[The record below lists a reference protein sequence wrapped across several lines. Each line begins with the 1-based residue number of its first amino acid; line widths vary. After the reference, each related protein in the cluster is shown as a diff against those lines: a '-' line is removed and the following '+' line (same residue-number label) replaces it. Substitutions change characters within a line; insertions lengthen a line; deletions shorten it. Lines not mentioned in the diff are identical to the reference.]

1 LAGAIAAGDRAMITR
16 APGVGIKLATR
27 IVAELRD
34 AAVAAP
40 RAAANHPVAAAGGA
54 AAPLGEAVSALVNLG
69 FGPGE
74 ALDAV
79 TAAREALGEAAGV
92 EALISAS
99 LAGLAPKE
107 QRA

>member
-1 LAGAIAAGDRAMITR
+1 MITR
-16 APGVGIKLATR
+16 APGVGTKLATR
-27 IVAELRD
+27 IIAELRD
-34 AAVAAP
+34 AAVAIPPIAP
-40 RAAANHPVAAAGGA
+40 WRRPIAAGGA

-79 TAAREALGEAAGV
+79 TAAREALGEEAGL
-92 EALISAS
+92 EALISTS

-107 QRA
+107 QPA